1 MSLVSHDSATPT
13 PPMLKHWREVKAQ
26 HRDAILFYRVGDFY
40 EMFHEDA
47 HLAAKILDIALTS
60 RGDGVPLAGVPV
72 KAAAEYL
79 RQLVGAGHRVAICEQ
94 VEDPKAA
101 RGLVRREVVET
112 LTPGALLQDGWVA
125 GSKNNWMVAV
135 GRGSGTAGK
144 RGSGEAGKLER
155 SDVGLAAIDL
165 STGEFLLETLDQ
177 DGLQEAL
184 SRLDPAEIVT
194 AGDAYPPTRL
204 PASPPLTTRR
214 EPWEFDPDLAREE
227 LPRRFGLSSLD
238 GLGMGPQDDCA
249 IGAAGAL
256 LRYLTELQP
265 GGLPHLARP
274 VVRRSED
281 FLWLDEMT
289 RRNLELVE
297 PLRSGVRGCTLL
309 ETIDATVTPMGA
321 RLLRQWLLSPLRDP
335 AAIDAR
341 LDAVEIAVRDGRG
354 RVRLRE
360 ALDGVRDI
368 ERLSGRAAAGRATPR
383 ELGALRDSFQ
393 RLPDVAGALT
403 ALATAT
409 LPHGGGSR
417 ALAEA
422 ADQLDLLSDLSA
434 ELAAG
439 LADRPPATLSDGDV
453 IRPGYDSELDE
464 LRLLRDGGRKY
475 IASLQQRERERTGI
489 SSLKVGFN
497 KVFGYYLE
505 VTNTHTA
512 RVPAD
517 YERRQTLATAERYVT
532 PELKEYEARVLG
544 AEERIGVRE
553 AELFGALRGVVGQ
566 AIGRIQRTAK
576 VLARL
581 DVWAGLADRAVT
593 ARYVRPQVNS
603 DFDLL
608 LRESRHPVVERM
620 MPRESFIPNDAR
632 FTDAE
637 RVVLVTGPNMAG
649 KSTIL
654 RQIGLCVVLGQLG
667 SFVPAAAASIGT
679 VDRLFTRVGAS
690 DNLAGGQSTFMVEMS
705 ETSAILHNA
714 TPRSLVLL
722 DEIGR
727 GTSTYDGVAIAW
739 AVTEHLHDR
748 VGCKTM
754 FATHYHELMQLPE
767 RLQHARN
774 YNVAV
779 REAGDTVVFLHRLE
793 PGGTDRSYGIH
804 VGQLAGLPDQVVAR
818 AREIL
823 GTLEGEHRMVPGPPP
838 SASRDPGQ
846 LALFGD
852 SQRPDP
858 MMEELKLLDV
868 NTLTPLEALNRL
880 ADFKRRAGERK

>member
-1 MSLVSHDSATPT
+1 MSLVSHDSSTPT

-94 VEDPKAA
+94 VEDPKST

-125 GSKNNWMVAV
+125 GSRNNWMVAC
-135 GRGSGTAGK
+135 K
-144 RGSGEAGKLER
+144 RGGGAAGQRGREAGPLP
-155 SDVGLAAIDL
+155 DVGVAAVDL
-165 STGEFLLETLDQ
+165 STGEFVLETVSE
-177 DGLQEAL
+177 DGFGEAL
-184 SRLDPAEIVT
+184 SRLSPAEIVVSNE
-194 AGDAYPPTRL
+194 DSVPL
-204 PASPPLTTRR
+204 PRCPAAPPLTTRR

-227 LPRRFGLSSLD
+227 LARRFGLTSLD
-238 GLGMGPQDDCA
+238 GLGVGPDDGDA

-274 VVRRSED
+274 LVRRSEA
-281 FLWLDEMT
+281 FLWLDDMT

-297 PLRSGVRGCTLL
+297 PLRSGARGCTLL

-335 AAIDAR
+335 AAIDER
-341 LDAVEIAVRDGRG
+341 LDAVEVAVHDGRG
-354 RVRLRE
+354 RTRLRE

-368 ERLSGRAAAGRATPR
+368 ERLAGRAAAGRAIPR
-383 ELGALRDSFQ
+383 ELAALRDSFQ

-403 ALATAT
+403 ALAASR

-417 ALAEA
+417 ALGQAS
-422 ADQLDLLSDLSA
+422 DQLDLLADLGA
-434 ELAAG
+434 ELTAG
-439 LADRPPATLSDGDV
+439 LTDRPPATLSEGEV
-453 IRPGYDSELDE
+453 IRPGYDAELDE
-464 LRLLRDGGRKY
+464 LRSLRDGGRKY

-505 VTNTHTA
+505 VTHTHTA
-512 RVPAD
+512 RIPSD

-544 AEERIGVRE
+544 AEERMGVRE
-553 AELFGALRGVVGQ
+553 AELFGALRSVVGQ
-566 AIGRIQRTAK
+566 AIGRIQRTAR

-581 DVWAGLADRAVT
+581 DVWAGLADCAVG
-593 ARYVRPQVNS
+593 ARYVRPQVS
-603 DFDLL
+603 SGFDLV
-608 LRESRHPVVERM
+608 LRESRHPVIERM

-637 RVVLVTGPNMAG
+637 RVALVTGPNMAG

-654 RQIGLCVVLGQLG
+654 RQIGLCVVLGQMG
-667 SFVPAAAASIGT
+667 SFVPAGEAAIGT

-804 VGQLAGLPDQVVAR
+804 VAQLAGLPGQVVAR

-846 LALFGD
+846 LALFE
-852 SQRPDP
+852 QQTPDP
-858 MMEELKLLDV
+858 MVEELKLLDV
-868 NTLTPLEALNRL
+868 NALTPLEALNRL
-880 ADFKRRAGERK
+880 ADFQRRAGERK